1 MKQEYTS
8 ELKEKEAFGQ
18 LMPLLCAILNVG
30 QRGAQKPFDLTHWNI
45 TEYDCQGFDGYHEM
59 SFFVLASHL
68 YYRSLRSIPSLV
80 RLWWI
85 DCKHRQLTLAVE
97 SYTEKYFSQPI
108 IDDELEMVN
117 RPDIKSQLEENEE
130 NEFTIKTLKAA
141 SEVTAKYVVDEQD
154 MQIAI
159 KLPSNYPLRQIEV
172 EGVQK
177 VGVNDK
183 QWRGWMFAITAVIGS
198 QNGNI
203 VDALTVFKRNV
214 NLHFSG
220 VEDCTICYSI
230 ISPQDRT
237 IPTKQCRTC
246 KKKFHSSCLYKVKEQ
261 IITIVFIVIIDTFD
275 YSGLDLLI
283 QLVVH
288 YVELYFKLMLFSF
301 PFPFWL
307 QQVPPL
313 HHQVVVELH

>member
-1 MKQEYTS
+1 LKQEYTA
-8 ELKEKEAFGQ
+8 ELKEKEAFAC
-18 LMPLLCAILNVG
+18 LMPVLCAILNVG
-30 QRGAQKPFDLTHWNI
+30 QRGVNKPFDLTNWNI
-45 TEYDCQGFDGYHEM
+45 TEYDTEGFDGSQEM
-59 SFFVLASHL
+59 SFYILASHL
-68 YYRSLRSIPSLV
+68 YYRSLRYIPSLV
-80 RLWWI
+80 RIWWI

-108 IDDELEMVN
+108 INDELELVN

-183 QWRGWMFAITAVIGS
+183 QWRGWMFSITAVIGS

-230 ISPQDRT
+230 ISAQDRS
-237 IPTKQCRTC
+237 IPTKQCKTC
-246 KKKFHSSCLYKVKEQ
+246 KKKFHSSCLYKWFRSSNSASCPLCR
-261 IITIVFIVIIDTFD
+261 TVF
-275 YSGLDLLI
+275 
-283 QLVVH
+283 
-288 YVELYFKLMLFSF
+288 
-301 PFPFWL
+301 
-307 QQVPPL
+307 
-313 HHQVVVELH
+313 